1 MLNVCLMIII
11 TMNKLFRAIIW
22 RVLKRQ
28 MNAANWNNDEYTNA
42 VIKCYVMVYRKL
54 WFIEDKIKI
63 TKI

>member
-42 VIKCYVMVYRKL
+42 VMVYRKL
-54 WFIEDKIKI
+54 WFIEDEIKL